1 MYAAGP
7 LRHSDSGV
15 TAGGC
20 WSVQADVAPTGVRFG
35 RISAPFWQQAC
46 AIPCAF
52 SEWYQVFVA
61 FRLRPSRCNNAA
73 APQGHGAASSCAMG
87 SRYNMN
93 LGAAD
98 MTGTVKWYQ
107 PAKGYGFISPDGGGT
122 DVFVERAALERT
134 GLTML
139 EEGQRVTF
147 EVLMDQ
153 RRNKPLAINVRVE

>member
-1 MYAAGP
+1 
-7 LRHSDSGV
+7 
-15 TAGGC
+15 
-20 WSVQADVAPTGVRFG
+20 
-35 RISAPFWQQAC
+35 
-46 AIPCAF
+46 
-52 SEWYQVFVA
+52 
-61 FRLRPSRCNNAA
+61 
-73 APQGHGAASSCAMG
+73 
-87 SRYNMN
+87 
-93 LGAAD
+93 